1 MFYAYFPQRES
12 SPHKF
17 EHISHLPRIEI
28 KKQAFNDTFENL
40 DLSLD
45 AFSFFIS
52 STFVSNTM
60 SKTPE
65 NRWEIYAKF

>member
-28 KKQAFNDTFENL
+28 KKQAFNDTFEHQNL

-52 STFVSNTM
+52 GNLLA
-60 SKTPE
+60 TPE
-65 NRWEIYAKF
+65 NKGEIYAKF